1 MTAMEHQPPMTEE
14 PHVGSRPNG
23 GAPIEAAGPKAPDT
37 ATKAELVLGFVL
49 DTGCMLVFGRMT
61 GQPPAAAGATFAAG
75 TRDAAGEWRSF
86 SWTPAGGAEDGM
98 TPFIAAL
105 AVEQVFRAQAIP
117 IVLNGEEAGTTIAL
131 PPVTQIEIDSGA
143 LVEQLARAGAPMAQ
157 IFDFLKES
165 LEGSAFGG
173 DTPRNHQFLLTVLA
187 RISRQDGFLEILG
200 VSEYGGL
207 LVQGWSAHLRAGTI
221 EVEIVTDRFEVRN
234 LAVATFERADLL
246 NTAKGIIG
254 YSKDA
259 SIRDLA
265 TLRAIHFRSGDDY
278 LRLDV
283 VNAHAIHL
291 DSTASVAQLKSMMA
305 KLEGPPPVLQA
316 LKRVVRPRFPGHE
329 TVSTFAEPVR
339 IACDVAL
346 RLDGHGIFV
355 SGWLLDPGQRVWLA
369 LLKSTA
375 NFYARLHP
383 IWARLPR
390 PDVSQGFEADPQMAP
405 LMASTDHRHGFLAFV
420 PRTTPPAADEQF
432 YLELV
437 TKDEA
442 CAFLPI
448 AFAEAE
454 PGQIVRSLLAGVSL
468 DDPNLEWIISQHL
481 GPAVTALADR
491 RPSPETACAPIGF
504 GRPQPKPGL
513 SVVMPV
519 PPGYRDIDV
528 NFACLTADPD
538 FRAAELILVAAASGL
553 SAATVKAQ
561 AAFYGLSGKL
571 VIAAD
576 GMDAF
581 EAMELGVRYAEA
593 ELLLFLSAS
602 VFPREAG
609 WLSRLTAEMARIEFP
624 GLISPTLMYEDESI
638 RFAGQP
644 LDGSSGS
651 LPFSARLAGYPADWL
666 SERAPVAVAAAAP
679 ECCLVRRSLF
689 QELNGF
695 SRALVGP
702 ELKSLDFSL
711 KVRGHGRAC
720 TWVPEIRL
728 YALDD
733 DSETREPDYWLRI
746 GQMVDRWAF
755 ERQWSAPAGAAPLL
769 D

>member
-1 MTAMEHQPPMTEE
+1 MEHGTPMTEDTLVCE
-14 PHVGSRPNG
+14 PPSDDVAAAAD
-23 GAPIEAAGPKAPDT
+23 GADATANAT
-37 ATKAELVLGFVL
+37 ATELTLGFAL
-49 DTGCMLVFGRMT
+49 DTGCMLVFGHMAA
-61 GQPPAAAGATFAAG
+61 PSPAAAKAGFADGGSSAAG
-75 TRDAAGEWRSF
+75 SWRSF
-86 SWTPAGGAEDGM
+86 AWAPPAERQQGM

-105 AVEQVFRAQAIP
+105 AIEQVFRAQAMP
-117 IVLNGEEAGTTIAL
+117 IELDVEDAGANIAL
-131 PPVTQIEIDSGA
+131 PPVKRIEIDSAA

-157 IFDFLKES
+157 IYDFLKETLSS
-165 LEGSAFGG
+165 LAFGG
-173 DTPRNHQFLLTVLA
+173 SSPRNHQFLLSVLA
-187 RISRQDGFLEILG
+187 GISRQDGFIEILG

-221 EVEIVTDRFEVRN
+221 EVEIVTDRFEVQN

-259 SIRDLA
+259 SACTLA
-265 TLRAIHFRSGDDY
+265 TVRAIHFRSGDAY

-283 VNAHAIHL
+283 VNAQAIYL
-291 DSTASVAQLKSMMA
+291 DNAASVAQLKDMLP

-346 RLDGHGIFV
+346 HLDGHGIFV
-355 SGWLLDPGQRVWLA
+355 SGWLLDPGQRMWLA

-420 PRTTPPAADEQF
+420 PRTTPMAANEKF

-448 AFAEAE
+448 TFAEDE
-454 PGQIVRSLLAGVSL
+454 PSLIVRSLLAGVSL
-468 DDPNLEWIISQHL
+468 DDPNLERIISQHL
-481 GPAVTALADR
+481 GPTVSALADR
-491 RPSPETACAPIGF
+491 RAAPEPPCAPIGF
-504 GRPQPKPGL
+504 GHSRPQPQL
-513 SVVMPV
+513 SVIMPV
-519 PPGYRDIDV
+519 PAAYRDIDV
-528 NFACLTADPD
+528 NFACLATDPD
-538 FRAAELILVAAASGL
+538 FRAAELILVAAASGI
-553 SAATVKAQ
+553 SAAALKAQ

-576 GMDAF
+576 GMDTF
-581 EAMELGVRYAEA
+581 EAMDLGARYAEG
-593 ELLLFLSAS
+593 ELLLFLSAA
-602 VFPREAG
+602 VFPREPG
-609 WLSRLTAEMARIEFP
+609 WLSRLTAELARMACP
-624 GLISPTLMYEDESI
+624 GLVSPTLMYEDESI

-644 LDGSSGS
+644 LDAGATP
-651 LPFSARLAGYPADWL
+651 LPSSARLAGYPADWL
-666 SERAPVAVAAAAP
+666 SERAPMAVAAAAP
-679 ECCLVRRSLF
+679 ECCLIRRSLF

-702 ELKSLDFSL
+702 ALKGLDFSL

-720 TWVPEIRL
+720 TWVPDIRL

-733 DSETREPDYWLRI
+733 DSEPAEPDYWLRV

-755 ERQWSAPAGAAPLL
+755 ERQWCAPAGIGSLL

>member
-1 MTAMEHQPPMTEE
+1 MEHGTPMTEDTLVCE
-14 PHVGSRPNG
+14 PPRDDVP
-23 GAPIEAAGPKAPDT
+23 T
-37 ATKAELVLGFVL
+37 ATGEPDARTIAMTAELALGFAL
-49 DTGCMLVFGRMT
+49 DTGCMLVFGHMAAP
-61 GQPPAAAGATFAAG
+61 PPAAAKASFAAG
-75 TRDAAGEWRSF
+75 GSSAAGDWRSF
-86 SWTPAGGAEDGM
+86 AWAPQADRQAGM
-98 TPFIAAL
+98 TPFVAAL
-105 AVEQVFRAQAIP
+105 AIEQVFRAQAMP
-117 IVLNGEEAGTTIAL
+117 IELDVKESGTKLIL
-131 PPVTQIEIDSGA
+131 PPIERIEIDSRT
-143 LVEQLARAGAPMAQ
+143 LVEQLASGGAPMAR
-157 IFDFLKES
+157 IYDFLKET
-165 LEGSAFGG
+165 LAGTAFGG
-173 DTPRNHQFLLTVLA
+173 DCSRNHQFMVTILA
-187 RISRQDGFLEILG
+187 AISRQDGFLEILG

-207 LVQGWSAHLRAGTI
+207 LIQGWSAHLRAGTI

-259 SIRDLA
+259 SIRALA

-283 VNAHAIHL
+283 VNTQAIYL
-291 DSTASVAQLKSMMA
+291 DNAASVAQLKDMMP
-305 KLEGPPPVLQA
+305 KLDCPPPVLQA

-346 RLDGHGIFV
+346 NLDGHGIFV

-405 LMASTDHRHGFLAFV
+405 LMARTDHRHGFLAFV
-420 PRTTPPAADEQF
+420 PRTTPVAADEQF

-448 AFAEAE
+448 AFAEDE
-454 PGQIVRSLLAGVSL
+454 PSLIVRSLLAGVSL
-468 DDPNLEWIISQHL
+468 DDPSLERIISQHL
-481 GPAVTALADR
+481 GPTVSALADR
-491 RPSPETACAPIGF
+491 RAAPDTPCAPIGF
-504 GRPQPKPGL
+504 GHRRSQPGL
-513 SVVMPV
+513 SVIMPV
-519 PPGYRDIDV
+519 PPAYRDIDV
-528 NFACLTADPD
+528 NFACLGTDPD
-538 FRAAELILVAAASGL
+538 FRAAELILVADASGM
-553 SAATVKAQ
+553 SAAALKAQ

-581 EAMELGVRYAEA
+581 EAMELGARYADA

-602 VFPREAG
+602 VFPRQQG
-609 WLSRLTAEMARIEFP
+609 WLSRLTVELARMSCP
-624 GLISPTLMYEDESI
+624 GLVSPTLMYEDDSI

-644 LDGSSGS
+644 LDAGAVP
-651 LPFSARLAGYPADWL
+651 LPSSARLAGYPADWL
-666 SERAPVAVAAAAP
+666 TERAPVAVAAAAL

-702 ELKSLDFSL
+702 ALKGLDFSL

-720 TWVPEIRL
+720 TWVPDIRL

-733 DSETREPDYWLRI
+733 DSEPGEPDYWLRV

-755 ERQWSAPAGAAPLL
+755 ERQWCAPAGIVSLL

>member
-1 MTAMEHQPPMTEE
+1 MEYHPPMTEDTR
-14 PHVGSRPNG
+14 VGGCPNDD
-23 GAPIEAAGPKAPDT
+23 APTEARAPT
-37 ATKAELVLGFVL
+37 APGIVTTAELALGYVL
-49 DTGCMLVFGRMT
+49 DTGCMLVFGRMA
-61 GQPPAAAGATFAAG
+61 GQPPAAADANLAAG
-75 TRDAAGEWRSF
+75 TNDAAGEWRSF
-86 SWTPAGGAEDGM
+86 AWAPVGETEDGM

-105 AVEQVFRAQAIP
+105 AVEQVFRAQAMP
-117 IVLNGEEAGTTIAL
+117 IALDGKETGANIAL
-131 PPVTQIEIDSGA
+131 PPVKRIEIDSEA
-143 LVEQLARAGAPMAQ
+143 LVDQLARAGAPMAQ
-157 IFDFLKES
+157 IFDFLKET
-165 LEGSAFGG
+165 LAGPAFGG
-173 DTPRNHQFLLTVLA
+173 SSLRNHKFLLTVLA
-187 RISRQDGFLEILG
+187 GISRQDGFLEILG
-200 VSEYGGL
+200 ISEYGGL

-221 EVEIVTDRFEVRN
+221 EVEIVTERFEVRS

-259 SIRDLA
+259 SIRELA

-283 VNAHAIHL
+283 VNPHAIHL
-291 DSTASVAQLKSMMA
+291 DNTASVAQLTSMMA

-316 LKRVVRPRFPGHE
+316 LKRVIRPRFPGHE

-405 LMASTDHRHGFLAFV
+405 LMATTDHRHGFLAFV

-448 AFAEAE
+448 AFAEDE
-454 PGQIVRSLLAGVSL
+454 PGLIVRSLLAGVSL
-468 DDPNLEWIISQHL
+468 DDPNLERIISQHL
-481 GPAVTALADR
+481 GPTVTALADR
-491 RPSPETACAPIGF
+491 RPAPETACAPIGF
-504 GRPQPKPGL
+504 GCPLPKPQL

-581 EAMELGVRYAEA
+581 EAMELGARYAEA
-593 ELLLFLSAS
+593 DLLLFLSAS
-602 VFPREAG
+602 VFPREPG
-609 WLSRLTAEMARIEFP
+609 WLSHLTAELARLECP
-624 GLISPTLMYEDESI
+624 GLVSPTLMYEDDSI

-644 LDGSSGS
+644 LDSGAEA
-651 LPFSARLAGYPADWL
+651 LPSSARLAGYPADWL

-711 KVRGHGRAC
+711 KVRGRGRAC
-720 TWVPEIRL
+720 TWVPAIRL

-755 ERQWSAPAGAAPLL
+755 ERQWREPAGAGPLL